1 MNELENM
8 EEITVRKSDGRFAK
22 GVLTGCLFC
31 ALLGLLVV
39 CLMSGRLGDGISELT
54 RGENGAEDTVVMSD
68 VEKKLESLQEIVD
81 MYYYYEDKAELANI
95 EDAIYKAY
103 ISGLDDKYTTYYTE
117 EELDSMMENLNGE
130 YCGIGSVVS
139 QNEQGEVVI
148 VLPYEGA
155 PAAEAGLQPGD
166 VLLSIDKES
175 LSGMDLEAAV
185 SLVKGEEGSKAVFE
199 VRREEEIFEVEIT
212 RRKVDIPTVDSEM
225 REGNIG
231 YIIITSFDL
240 TTTKQ
245 YKQAIDEL
253 LEQGAK
259 GIVFDLRDNGGGSLD
274 VVVDMLDYLLPK
286 ELLLYIEDKDGNR
299 ENYYAKDGCVDESI
313 PMAVIINGNSASA
326 SEVFTGALQDYN
338 RAKVFGTKS
347 YGKGVVQNLIPLS
360 DGSGIKLTIGS
371 YFTPT
376 GRNFNDNGI
385 DPDVVVELP
394 TEEEAYTQAGYLKE
408 GYDTQLEAAV
418 SYIKEQI
425 AE

>member
-8 EEITVRKSDGRFAK
+8 EEITVRKGDGRFAK

-39 CLMSGRLGDGISELT
+39 CLMSGRLGDGLAGLT
-54 RGENGAEDTVVMSD
+54 GGENGAEDTVVMSD

-166 VLLSIDKES
+166 VLLSIDQEL

-199 VRREEEIFEVEIT
+199 VRREEEVFEVEIT
-212 RRKVDIPTVDSEM
+212 RRRVDIPTVDSEM

-245 YKQAIDEL
+245 YKQAIDKL